1 MVNNLVSDPI
11 LAYLA
16 QIWAATV
23 FFKKSGF
30 VSVPKY
36 HGQLSS
42 CTTLE
47 KSNDPILR
55 KYSDGWTN

>member
-23 FFKKSGF
+23 FFLNLAS
-30 VSVPKY
+30 SVTKY
-36 HGQLSS
+36 HGQLSP
-42 CTTLE
+42 CTILE
-47 KSNDPILR
+47 KSNDPILG
-55 KYSDGWTN
+55 KYSDGRTN

>member
-23 FFKKSGF
+23 FFFNLALSF
-30 VSVPKY
+30 TKY
-36 HGQLSS
+36 DGQLSS

-55 KYSDGWTN
+55 KYSDGRTN